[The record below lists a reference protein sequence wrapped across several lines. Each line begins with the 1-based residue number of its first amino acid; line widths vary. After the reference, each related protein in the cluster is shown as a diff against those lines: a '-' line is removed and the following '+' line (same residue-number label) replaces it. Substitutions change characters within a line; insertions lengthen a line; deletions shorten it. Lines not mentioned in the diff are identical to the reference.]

1 MSFLS
6 RFTGLDQWCCDLAGD
21 ASFEPS
27 SSRGVLAW
35 MMDSMDSVKT
45 NKQTK
50 KINFNRN
57 RNHLEKETVTP
68 AIWRQSGSYNIQPSP
83 GQVRSHMEPF
93 LRLPALCAG
102 LSLTVLT

>member
-21 ASFEPS
+21 ASFKPS

-45 NKQTK
+45 NKQT
-50 KINFNRN
+50 NFNKKSISI
-57 RNHLEKETVTP
+57 EIEIEI
-68 AIWRQSGSYNIQPSP
+68 IWKKRQ
-83 GQVRSHMEPF
+83 
-93 LRLPALCAG
+93 
-102 LSLTVLT
+102 